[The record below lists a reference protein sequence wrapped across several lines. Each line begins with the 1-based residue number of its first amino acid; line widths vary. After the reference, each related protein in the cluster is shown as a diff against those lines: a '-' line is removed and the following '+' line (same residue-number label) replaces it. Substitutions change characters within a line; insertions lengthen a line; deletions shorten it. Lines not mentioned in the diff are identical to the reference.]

1 MRGAEMV
8 DFLDAGTVLALL
20 GAGAASAWTVS
31 SFSRNRAAAEVGRA
45 DDRASAL
52 REDLLNHKLE
62 LAQAQRLLELARNQ
76 HQPSS
81 NQKELEI
88 LNDLRK
94 ALDDTAQSLWTS
106 RAGAVPDA
114 KLLLRS
120 PSAPPVLVISNLKGG
135 VGKTTFTVNLGAYF
149 QHTLKKRVLF
159 IDTDYQG
166 SLTNNLL
173 VAAGATANISSS
185 STWLRFDADPA
196 AVLENAA
203 KLDSVLPGCALLGSD
218 YRLNE
223 FEMKEQL
230 RWLIKETEL
239 DVRFRLSRIL
249 ASERVA
255 ELFDIVIIDAP
266 PRLGTAGVNALA
278 AADFFLIP
286 TLLTQTSLEPIKQML
301 ALFRGVFSSLNPRLR
316 LLGVVANQT
325 YHLKGFTKDEQP
337 RIAPINEVL
346 EAYQPGAR
354 FLSSIIKR
362 QPTIAKLAGNR
373 IAYLNDHDEDVQR
386 SFDALGAEVWNLMEQ
401 ARKLQSTYS
410 TAG

>member
-1 MRGAEMV
+1 MV
-8 DFLDAGTVLALL
+8 EFVDAGTLLAALA
-20 GAGAASAWTVS
+20 AGAASTWAVT
-31 SFSRNRAAAEVGRA
+31 SFIRSRLSAEVQRGDDRAAA
-45 DDRASAL
+45 L
-52 REDLLNHKLE
+52 REELLNHKLE
-62 LAQAQRLLELARNQ
+62 LAQSQRLLEQARNA
-76 HQPSS
+76 HQPDS
-81 NQKELEI
+81 NRKELEI
-88 LNDLRK
+88 LNALRK
-94 ALDDTAQSLWTS
+94 ALDDTTQSLWTS
-106 RAGAVPDA
+106 RAGAAPDA
-114 KLLLRS
+114 QMLARS
-120 PSAPPVLVISNLKGG
+120 PTAPPVLVISNLKGG

-149 QHTLKKRVLF
+149 RQKLNKRVLF

-173 VAAGATANISSS
+173 IAAGSTANVSSS

-196 AVLENAA
+196 AVIENAA
-203 KLDSVLPGCALLGSD
+203 KLDNVLPGCALLGSD

-230 RWLIKETEL
+230 RWLISETEL
-239 DVRFRLSRIL
+239 DVRFRLSRVL

-255 ELFDIVIIDAP
+255 ELFDIVLIDAP
-266 PRLGTAGVNALA
+266 PRLGTAGVNALT

-325 YHLKGFTKDEQP
+325 HYLKGFTRDEQP
-337 RIAPINEVL
+337 RIAPINDVL

-373 IAYLNDHDEDVQR
+373 IAYLNDNDEDVQR
-386 SFDALGAEVWNLMEQ
+386 SFDALGAEVWALMEHH
-401 ARKLQSTYS
+401 RKQQIQ
-410 TAG
+410 